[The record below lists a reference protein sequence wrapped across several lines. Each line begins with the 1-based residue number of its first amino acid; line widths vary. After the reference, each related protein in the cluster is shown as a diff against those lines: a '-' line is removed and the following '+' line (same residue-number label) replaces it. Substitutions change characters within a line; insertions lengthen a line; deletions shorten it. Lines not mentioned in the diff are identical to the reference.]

1 MDRQEDGS
9 AGVRGVKERYWMRF
23 LKGMVTD
30 RNSLRLAGQELLEI
44 GHSTSIMRF
53 VLGAVPVPVVGLGPE
68 VVIVE
73 AGPEAGVEPGPVV
86 GAGPEVVDIMKV
98 QQVI

>member
-1 MDRQEDGS
+1 M
-9 AGVRGVKERYWMRF
+9 W
-23 LKGMVTD
+23 
-30 RNSLRLAGQELLEI
+30 
-44 GHSTSIMRF
+44 F

-73 AGPEAGVEPGPVV
+73 AGPEVGVEPGPVV